1 MIRATGLSFSY
12 PHRSPTLTDVSL
24 HVPAGKVCAILGN
37 NGAGKSTLLH
47 CLLGTLGAKTGT
59 VEVCEREITSYSTNE
74 FAQTVAYVPQRSE
87 TSPTMVYD
95 AILLGRMPHFLL
107 GPRAEDH
114 AVVEQTIASLGL
126 DDIAFRYLN
135 ELSGGQQQKVA
146 IARALATQPKVL
158 ILDEPTSSLDV
169 KNQAEVLALVRKA
182 AHMHNMSVVMVVH
195 DLTQA
200 LNHADT
206 LCLLHQGRST
216 FITADHA
223 HGHSDELANILTET
237 FGIPIE
243 VTQVRGRYVAVTLE

>member
-1 MIRATGLSFSY
+1 MIHAQGLSFSY
-12 PHRSPTLTDVSL
+12 PYRTPTLTDVSL
-24 HVPAGKVCAILGN
+24 HIPAGKMCAILGN

-47 CLLGTLGAKTGT
+47 CLLGTLQPETGT
-59 VEVCEREITSYSTNE
+59 VEVCEREITSYGTNE

-95 AILLGRMPHFLL
+95 AILLGRMPHFML

-114 AVVEQTIASLGL
+114 AVVEQIIASLGL
-126 DDIAFRYLN
+126 NDIAFRYLN

-146 IARALATQPKVL
+146 IARALATQPKAL

-169 KNQAEVLALVRKA
+169 KNQAEVLALIRRA
-182 AHMHNMSVVMVVH
+182 ATEYNMSVALVMH

-200 LNHADT
+200 LNHADS
-206 LCLLHQGRST
+206 LCLLQDGRST
-216 FITADHA
+216 YLEPNSTRSDTASLSA
-223 HGHSDELANILTET
+223 TLTET

-243 VTQVRGRYVAVTLE
+243 VTQVRNRYVVVTLD